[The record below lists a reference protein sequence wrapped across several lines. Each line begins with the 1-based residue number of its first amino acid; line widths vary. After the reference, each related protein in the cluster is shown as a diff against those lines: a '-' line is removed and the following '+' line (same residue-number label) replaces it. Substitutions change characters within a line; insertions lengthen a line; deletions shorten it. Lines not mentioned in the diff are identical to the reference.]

1 MDYSQHDT
9 PVLRAIKDW
18 TQDQVDEFEE
28 RAAIIE
34 FDNNTRRSNAELLA
48 FQQIMRARRR

>member
-34 FDNNTRRSNAELLA
+34 FDGNTRRSNAELLA
-48 FQQIMRARRR
+48 FQQIMRARRK